1 MPTRKR
7 TTTVVEEPEE
17 EVIPAPILATADEVL
32 QASERD
38 SLLALMSELSG
49 TTSARVTVYRA
60 TRNKP
65 KAYCFACSPEAF
77 SLDELRE
84 KWNGGEFRLY
94 VSKNGKPYKNLS
106 VNVEP
111 RESAEALASPMTD
124 VAIAM
129 REGFEQQTALLRE
142 AIAARDPMMG
152 GGLDINA
159 LLVALPGIIS
169 AFKSMVPAPAPAL
182 PDASER
188 AVDMLLKGIELA
200 NDLRGGGEEGLGG
213 VLRDLVRSPMLA
225 AAVTAMQSPQPAPVP
240 RIAAPVGTRPAMIA
254 TPSGPMPVNGAAP
267 MSVPLAPAPM
277 KTHLPYLNLLIA
289 RARED
294 SDPALYAD
302 VILDN
307 VPEEAIRAFL
317 SRPPSAIDALI
328 ADNAA
333 VQPYRAW
340 FELLITTLEEA
351 LTAPDNEEP
360 RGGDNFGHIVDN
372 FGHPAQDSRDASAY
386 SRDATGKP
394 PPSVPR

>member
-1 MPTRKR
+1 MATRKR
-7 TTTVVEEPEE
+7 TTTVIEEPEE
-17 EVIPAPILATADEVL
+17 IVPAAVVANADEML

-38 SLLALMSELSG
+38 SLLALMGELSG
-49 TTSARVTVYRA
+49 ATSARVTVYRA

-106 VNVEP
+106 VTVEP
-111 RESAEALASPMTD
+111 RETPEAAASPVSD
-124 VAIAM
+124 VLIAM
-129 REGFEQQTALLRE
+129 REGFERQSELLRE
-142 AIAARDPMMG
+142 ALTAREPSSS
-152 GGLDINA
+152 GLDINA
-159 LLVALPGIIS
+159 LLVALPGIIG
-169 AFKSMVPAPAPAL
+169 AFKSMIPPPPPAL

-225 AAVTAMQSPQPAPVP
+225 AAVTAMQSSQPAPMP

-254 TPSGPMPVNGAAP
+254 TPSGPMPVNGVAP
-267 MSVPLAPAPM
+267 VSAPLAPALTMM

-289 RARED
+289 RAREG

-328 ADNAA
+328 ADSAA

-340 FELLITTLEEA
+340 FEQLIMTLEEA

-360 RGGDNFGHIVDN
+360 REGDNFGHIVDN
-372 FGHPAQDSRDASAY
+372 FGHHAQDSRDASDHL
-386 SRDATGKP
+386 RDATGKP